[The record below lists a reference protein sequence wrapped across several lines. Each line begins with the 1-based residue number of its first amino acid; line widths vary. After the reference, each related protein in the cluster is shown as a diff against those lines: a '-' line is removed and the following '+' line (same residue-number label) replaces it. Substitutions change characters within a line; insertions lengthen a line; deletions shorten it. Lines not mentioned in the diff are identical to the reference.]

1 MNLSDFINFYK
12 ENLTTRGLMKKKYKA
27 HYIIPIIYLLIP
39 IILMGIKYRFGLD
52 SFCSYIIFVMITIF
66 DILFLILSTRRL
78 IFKTMKELNKKF
90 IVEKKCYSLNRQEIK
105 KYFFSELKK
114 YFNDKEIS
122 ENKIK
127 DIIVILNKKSEKE
140 KAPFIISSSIFSAIA
155 LVIFSSA
162 CNRFYELVGNN
173 PLDIIVYT
181 ILLTPSICYIVTY
194 LIYSIRE
201 IYFNLFTNYLSI
213 NGLIDLLEEYE
224 INKPRSELL

>member
-181 ILLTPSICYIVTY
+181 ILLTPFICYIVTY

-224 INKPRSELL
+224 INKPTKE

>member
-1 MNLSDFINFYK
+1 MNISDFINFYK

-27 HYIIPIIYLLIP
+27 HYIIPIVYLLIP
-39 IILMGIKYRFGLD
+39 IIPIGLKYMFGLD
-52 SFCSYIIFVMITIF
+52 NFCSYIIFVII
-66 DILFLILSTRRL
+66 ILFDVFFLIFSTRKL
-78 IFKTMKELNKKF
+78 IFNTMKKIDEKF
-90 IVEKKCYSLNRQEIK
+90 VVEKKCCSLNRQEIK
-105 KYFFSELKK
+105 KYFFSELEK
-114 YFNDKEIS
+114 YFSDKKIPLS
-122 ENKIK
+122 KIK

-181 ILLTPSICYIVTY
+181 ILLTPFICYIVTY

-224 INKPRSELL
+224 INKPTK

>member
-1 MNLSDFINFYK
+1 MNISEFINFYK
-12 ENLTTRGLMKKKYKA
+12 ENLTTRGLMKKKYKV
-27 HYIIPIIYLLIP
+27 HYYVIPIIYLLIHIIP
-39 IILMGIKYRFGLD
+39 IGVKYMFGLD
-52 SFCSYIIFVMITIF
+52 NFYSYIIFAII
-66 DILFLILSTRRL
+66 ILFDVLFFIFSTRKL
-78 IFKTMKELNKKF
+78 IFNTMKKMDEKF
-90 IVEKKCYSLNRQEIK
+90 VVEKKCYSLNRQEIK

-181 ILLTPSICYIVTY
+181 ILLTPLICYIVTY

-224 INKPRSELL
+224 INKPTKE

>member
-12 ENLTTRGLMKKKYKA
+12 ENLTTRGLMKKKYKV
-27 HYIIPIIYLLIP
+27 HYYVIPIIYLLIP
-39 IILMGIKYRFGLD
+39 IISIGVKYMFGLD
-52 SFCSYIIFVMITIF
+52 NFYSYFIF
-66 DILFLILSTRRL
+66 STRKL
-78 IFKTMKELNKKF
+78 IFNTMKKMDEKF
-90 IVEKKCYSLNRQEIK
+90 VVEKKCYSLNRQEIK

-181 ILLTPSICYIVTY
+181 ILLTPFICYIVTY

>member
-1 MNLSDFINFYK
+1 MNISEFINFYK
-12 ENLTTRGLMKKKYKA
+12 ENLTTRGLMKKKYKV
-27 HYIIPIIYLLIP
+27 HYYVIPIIYLLIAIIP
-39 IILMGIKYRFGLD
+39 IGVKYRFGLD
-52 SFCSYIIFVMITIF
+52 NFYFAII
-66 DILFLILSTRRL
+66 ILFDVFFLIFSTRRL
-78 IFKTMKELNKKF
+78 IFNTMKEMDEKF
-90 IVEKKCYSLNRQEIK
+90 VVEKKCCSLNRQEIK
-105 KYFFSELKK
+105 KYFFSELEK
-114 YFNDKEIS
+114 YFSDKKIPLS
-122 ENKIK
+122 KIK

-173 PLDIIVYT
+173 PLDIITYT
-181 ILLTPSICYIVTY
+181 ILFIPFICYIVTY

-224 INKPRSELL
+224 INKPTKE

>member
-12 ENLTTRGLMKKKYKA
+12 ENLTTRGLMKKKYKV
-27 HYIIPIIYLLIP
+27 HYYVIPIIYLLIAIIP
-39 IILMGIKYRFGLD
+39 IGVKYRFGLD
-52 SFCSYIIFVMITIF
+52 NFYFAII
-66 DILFLILSTRRL
+66 ILFDVFFLIFSTRRL
-78 IFKTMKELNKKF
+78 IFNTMKEMDEKF
-90 IVEKKCYSLNRQEIK
+90 VVEKKCCSLNRQEIK
-105 KYFFSELKK
+105 KYFFSELEK
-114 YFNDKEIS
+114 YFSDKKIPLS
-122 ENKIK
+122 KIK

-173 PLDIIVYT
+173 PLDIIAYT
-181 ILLTPSICYIVTY
+181 ILFTPFICYIVTD
-194 LIYSIRE
+194 LICSIRG

-224 INKPRSELL
+224 INKPTKE

>member
-1 MNLSDFINFYK
+1 MNISEFINFYK

-52 SFCSYIIFVMITIF
+52 NFYFAII
-66 DILFLILSTRRL
+66 ILFDVLFFIFFTRKL
-78 IFKTMKELNKKF
+78 IFNTMKKMDEKF
-90 IVEKKCYSLNRQEIK
+90 VVEKKCCSLNRQEIK

-173 PLDIIVYT
+173 PLDIITYT
-181 ILLTPSICYIVTY
+181 ILFIPFICYIVTY

-224 INKPRSELL
+224 INKPTKE

>member
-78 IFKTMKELNKKF
+78 IFKTMKKMDEKF
-90 IVEKKCYSLNRQEIK
+90 VVKKKCYSLNRQEIK

-181 ILLTPSICYIVTY
+181 ILLTPLICYIVTY

-213 NGLIDLLEEYE
+213 NGLIDMLEEYE
-224 INKPRSELL
+224 ISINE

>member
-12 ENLTTRGLMKKKYKA
+12 ENLTTRGLMKKKYKV
-27 HYIIPIIYLLIP
+27 HYYVIPIIYLLIAIIP
-39 IILMGIKYRFGLD
+39 IGVKYRFGLD
-52 SFCSYIIFVMITIF
+52 NFYFAII
-66 DILFLILSTRRL
+66 ILFDVFFLIFSTRRL
-78 IFKTMKELNKKF
+78 IFNTMKEMDEKF
-90 IVEKKCYSLNRQEIK
+90 VVEKKCCSLNRQEIK

-173 PLDIIVYT
+173 PLDIITYT
-181 ILLTPSICYIVTY
+181 ILFIPFICYIVTD
-194 LIYSIRE
+194 LICSIRE

-224 INKPRSELL
+224 INKPTKE

>member
-27 HYIIPIIYLLIP
+27 HYIIPIVYLLIP
-39 IILMGIKYRFGLD
+39 IILMGIKYMFGLD

-66 DILFLILSTRRL
+66 DILFLILSTKKL

-181 ILLTPSICYIVTY
+181 ILFTPFICYIVTY

-213 NGLIDLLEEYE
+213 NGLIDMLEEYE
-224 INKPRSELL
+224 ISINE

>member
-66 DILFLILSTRRL
+66 DILFLILSTKKL

-181 ILLTPSICYIVTY
+181 ILFTPFICYIVTY

-213 NGLIDLLEEYE
+213 NGLIDMLEEYE
-224 INKPRSELL
+224 ISINE

>member
-181 ILLTPSICYIVTY
+181 ILLTPFICYIVTY

>member
-1 MNLSDFINFYK
+1 MNISDFITFYK

-181 ILLTPSICYIVTY
+181 ILFTPFICYIVTY

-213 NGLIDLLEEYE
+213 NGLIDMLEEYE
-224 INKPRSELL
+224 ISINE

>member
-1 MNLSDFINFYK
+1 
-12 ENLTTRGLMKKKYKA
+12 MKKMDEK
-27 HYIIPIIYLLIP
+27 
-39 IILMGIKYRFGLD
+39 
-52 SFCSYIIFVMITIF
+52 FV
-66 DILFLILSTRRL
+66 
-78 IFKTMKELNKKF
+78 
-90 IVEKKCYSLNRQEIK
+90 VEKKCYSLNRQEIK

-173 PLDIIVYT
+173 PLDIIAYT
-181 ILLTPSICYIVTY
+181 ILFTPFICYIVTD
-194 LIYSIRE
+194 LICSIRG

-224 INKPRSELL
+224 INKPTKE

>member
-27 HYIIPIIYLLIP
+27 HYIIPIVYLLIP
-39 IILMGIKYRFGLD
+39 IIPIGFKYMFGLD
-52 SFCSYIIFVMITIF
+52 NFCSYIIFVII
-66 DILFLILSTRRL
+66 ILFDVFFLIFFTKRL

-90 IVEKKCYSLNRQEIK
+90 IVEKKCCSLNHQEIK
-105 KYFFSELKK
+105 QYFFSELEK
-114 YFNDKEIS
+114 YFSDKKIPLS
-122 ENKIK
+122 KIK
-127 DIIVILNKKSEKE
+127 DIIVMLNKRSEKE
-140 KAPFIISSSIFSAIA
+140 KATFIISSSIFSAIA

-173 PLDIIVYT
+173 PLEIITYT
-181 ILLTPSICYIVTY
+181 ILFIPFICYIVTD
-194 LIYSIRE
+194 LICSIRE

-224 INKPRSELL
+224 INKPTKE

>member
-1 MNLSDFINFYK
+1 MNISDFITFYK

-66 DILFLILSTRRL
+66 DILFLILSTKKL

-181 ILLTPSICYIVTY
+181 ILFTPFICYIVTY

-213 NGLIDLLEEYE
+213 NGLIDMLEEYE
-224 INKPRSELL
+224 ISINE

>member
-90 IVEKKCYSLNRQEIK
+90 IVEKKYYSLNRQEIK

-181 ILLTPSICYIVTY
+181 ILFTPFICYIVTY

-224 INKPRSELL
+224 INKPTK

>member
-90 IVEKKCYSLNRQEIK
+90 IVEKKCCSLNRQEIK

-181 ILLTPSICYIVTY
+181 ILFTPFICYIVTY

-224 INKPRSELL
+224 INKPTKE

>member
-27 HYIIPIIYLLIP
+27 HYIIPIVYLLIP
-39 IILMGIKYRFGLD
+39 IIPIGLKYMFGLD
-52 SFCSYIIFVMITIF
+52 NFCSYIIFVII
-66 DILFLILSTRRL
+66 ILFDVFFLIFSTRKL
-78 IFKTMKELNKKF
+78 IFNTMKKMDEKF
-90 IVEKKCYSLNRQEIK
+90 VVEKKCCSLNRQEIK
-105 KYFFSELKK
+105 KYFFSELEK
-114 YFNDKEIS
+114 YFSDKKIPLS
-122 ENKIK
+122 KIK

-173 PLDIIVYT
+173 PLDIITYT
-181 ILLTPSICYIVTY
+181 ILFIPFICYIVTD

-224 INKPRSELL
+224 INKPTKE

>member
-1 MNLSDFINFYK
+1 
-12 ENLTTRGLMKKKYKA
+12 MKKKYKA
-27 HYIIPIIYLLIP
+27 HYIIPIVYLLIP
-39 IILMGIKYRFGLD
+39 IILMGIKYMFGLD

-66 DILFLILSTRRL
+66 DILFLILSTKKL

-90 IVEKKCYSLNRQEIK
+90 IVEKKYYSLNRQEIK

-181 ILLTPSICYIVTY
+181 ILFTPFICYIVTY

-213 NGLIDLLEEYE
+213 NGLIDMLEEYE
-224 INKPRSELL
+224 ISINE

>member
-90 IVEKKCYSLNRQEIK
+90 IVEKKYYSLNRQEIK

-181 ILLTPSICYIVTY
+181 ILLTPFICYIVTY

-224 INKPRSELL
+224 INKPTKE

>member
-1 MNLSDFINFYK
+1 MNISDFITFYK

-105 KYFFSELKK
+105 KYFFSELEK
-114 YFNDKEIS
+114 YFSDKKIPLS
-122 ENKIK
+122 KIK
-127 DIIVILNKKSEKE
+127 DIIVMLNKKSEKE

-173 PLDIIVYT
+173 PLDVIAYT
-181 ILLTPSICYIVTY
+181 ILFIPFICYIVTD
-194 LIYSIRE
+194 LICSIRE

-224 INKPRSELL
+224 INKPTKE

>member
-1 MNLSDFINFYK
+1 MNISDFITFYK
-12 ENLTTRGLMKKKYKA
+12 ENLTTRGLMKKKYKV
-27 HYIIPIIYLLIP
+27 HYYVIPIIYLLIAIIP
-39 IILMGIKYRFGLD
+39 IGVKYMFGLD
-52 SFCSYIIFVMITIF
+52 NFYSYIIFAII
-66 DILFLILSTRRL
+66 ILFDVLFFIFFTRKL
-78 IFKTMKELNKKF
+78 IFNTMKKMDEKF
-90 IVEKKCYSLNRQEIK
+90 VVEKKCCSLNRQEIK
-105 KYFFSELKK
+105 KYFFSELEK
-114 YFNDKEIS
+114 YFSDKKIPLS
-122 ENKIK
+122 KIK

-181 ILLTPSICYIVTY
+181 ILLTPLICYIVTY

-224 INKPRSELL
+224 INKPTKE

>member
-27 HYIIPIIYLLIP
+27 HYIIPIVYLLIP

-66 DILFLILSTRRL
+66 DILFLILSTKRL

-181 ILLTPSICYIVTY
+181 ILLTPLICYIVTY

-224 INKPRSELL
+224 INKPTKE

>member
-1 MNLSDFINFYK
+1 MNISEFINFYK
-12 ENLTTRGLMKKKYKA
+12 ENLTTRGLMKKKYKV
-27 HYIIPIIYLLIP
+27 HYYVIPIIYLLIAIIP
-39 IILMGIKYRFGLD
+39 IGVKYRFGLD
-52 SFCSYIIFVMITIF
+52 NFYFAII
-66 DILFLILSTRRL
+66 ILFDVFFLIFSTRRL

-173 PLDIIVYT
+173 PLDIITYT
-181 ILLTPSICYIVTY
+181 ILFIPFICYIVTD
-194 LIYSIRE
+194 LICSIRE

-224 INKPRSELL
+224 INKPTKE

>member
-1 MNLSDFINFYK
+1 MNISEFINFYK
-12 ENLTTRGLMKKKYKA
+12 ENLTTRGLMKKKYKV
-27 HYIIPIIYLLIP
+27 HYYVIPIIYLLIAIIP
-39 IILMGIKYRFGLD
+39 IGVKYRFGLD
-52 SFCSYIIFVMITIF
+52 NFYFAII
-66 DILFLILSTRRL
+66 ILFDVFFLIFSTRRL
-78 IFKTMKELNKKF
+78 IFNTMKEMDEKF
-90 IVEKKCYSLNRQEIK
+90 VVEKKCCSLNRQEIK
-105 KYFFSELKK
+105 KYFFSELEK
-114 YFNDKEIS
+114 YFSDKKIPLS
-122 ENKIK
+122 KIK

-181 ILLTPSICYIVTY
+181 ILLTPLICYIVTY

-224 INKPRSELL
+224 INKPTKE

>member
-1 MNLSDFINFYK
+1 MNISEFINFYK
-12 ENLTTRGLMKKKYKA
+12 ENLTTRGLMKKKYKV
-27 HYIIPIIYLLIP
+27 HYYVIPIIYLLIAIIP
-39 IILMGIKYRFGLD
+39 IGVKYRFGLD
-52 SFCSYIIFVMITIF
+52 NFYFAII
-66 DILFLILSTRRL
+66 ILFDVFFLIFSTRRL
-78 IFKTMKELNKKF
+78 IFNTMKEMDEKF
-90 IVEKKCYSLNRQEIK
+90 VVEKKCCSLNRQEIK

-173 PLDIIVYT
+173 PLDIITYT
-181 ILLTPSICYIVTY
+181 ILFIPFICYIVTY

-224 INKPRSELL
+224 INKPTKE

>member
-1 MNLSDFINFYK
+1 MNISEFINFYK
-12 ENLTTRGLMKKKYKA
+12 ENLTTRGLMKKKYKV
-27 HYIIPIIYLLIP
+27 HYYVIPIIYLLIAIIP
-39 IILMGIKYRFGLD
+39 IGVKYRFGLD
-52 SFCSYIIFVMITIF
+52 NFYFAII
-66 DILFLILSTRRL
+66 ILFDVFFLIFSTRRL
-78 IFKTMKELNKKF
+78 IFNTMKEMDEKF
-90 IVEKKCYSLNRQEIK
+90 VVEKKCCSLNRQEIK
-105 KYFFSELKK
+105 KYFFSELEK
-114 YFNDKEIS
+114 YFSDKKIPLS
-122 ENKIK
+122 KIK

-181 ILLTPSICYIVTY
+181 ILFTPFICYIVTY

-224 INKPRSELL
+224 INKPTKE

>member
-1 MNLSDFINFYK
+1 MNISDFINFYK

-27 HYIIPIIYLLIP
+27 HYIIPIVYLLIP
-39 IILMGIKYRFGLD
+39 IIPIGLKYMFGLD
-52 SFCSYIIFVMITIF
+52 NFCSYIIFVII
-66 DILFLILSTRRL
+66 ILFDVFFLIFSTRRL
-78 IFKTMKELNKKF
+78 IFNTMKKMDEKF
-90 IVEKKCYSLNRQEIK
+90 VVEKKCCSLNRQEIK
-105 KYFFSELKK
+105 KYFFSELEK
-114 YFNDKEIS
+114 YFSDKKIPLS
-122 ENKIK
+122 KIK

-181 ILLTPSICYIVTY
+181 ILFTPFICYIITY

-224 INKPRSELL
+224 INKPTKE

>member
-1 MNLSDFINFYK
+1 MNLFDFINFYK
-12 ENLTTRGLMKKKYKA
+12 ENLTTRGLMKKKYKV
-27 HYIIPIIYLLIP
+27 HYYVIPIIYLLIAIIP
-39 IILMGIKYRFGLD
+39 IGVKYMFGLD
-52 SFCSYIIFVMITIF
+52 NFYSYIIFAITILF
-66 DILFLILSTRRL
+66 DVLFFIFSTRKL
-78 IFKTMKELNKKF
+78 IFNTMKKMDEKF
-90 IVEKKCYSLNRQEIK
+90 VVEKKCCSLNRQEIK
-105 KYFFSELKK
+105 KYFFFELEK
-114 YFNDKEIS
+114 YFSDKKIPLS
-122 ENKIK
+122 KIK

-181 ILLTPSICYIVTY
+181 ILLTPLICYIVTY

-224 INKPRSELL
+224 INKPTKE

>member
-1 MNLSDFINFYK
+1 MNISDFINFYK

-27 HYIIPIIYLLIP
+27 HYIIPIVYLLIP
-39 IILMGIKYRFGLD
+39 IIPIGLKYMFGLD
-52 SFCSYIIFVMITIF
+52 NFCNYIIFVII
-66 DILFLILSTRRL
+66 ILFAIFFLIFIPKKL
-78 IFKTMKELNKKF
+78 IFKTMKKMDEKF
-90 IVEKKCYSLNRQEIK
+90 VVKKKCYSLNRQEIK

-173 PLDIIVYT
+173 PLDIIAYT
-181 ILLTPSICYIVTY
+181 ILFTPFICYIVTD
-194 LIYSIRE
+194 LICSIRG

-224 INKPRSELL
+224 INKPTKE

>member
-27 HYIIPIIYLLIP
+27 HYIIPIVYLLIP
-39 IILMGIKYRFGLD
+39 IILMGIKYRFELD
-52 SFCSYIIFVMITIF
+52 SFCSYIIFVMLTIF
-66 DILFLILSTRRL
+66 DILFLILSTKRL

-90 IVEKKCYSLNRQEIK
+90 IVEKKGYSLNRQEIK

-181 ILLTPSICYIVTY
+181 ILLTPLICYIVTY

-224 INKPRSELL
+224 INKPTKE